1 MSIPKEPRQI
11 MINLMY
17 LVLTALLALNVSSEI
32 LAAFRTINKS
42 INRSNESI
50 DQKNAAKYQFFK
62 ESMEIPSER
71 PKVEPFFKTA
81 MEVKSESEN
90 LIAYLES
97 WKKRLVT
104 QSGGYRD
111 SVTGEIL
118 NESDLHASTDLLVE
132 KHPGATV
139 SGGDSLKK
147 KLEDYRLKLL
157 SALGLDTTSILAK
170 QLPLKI
176 EKVKPS
182 DANPKGEWSA
192 GNFYNMP
199 VIATVTLMSKYQN
212 DIKNSEAMIIDQLF
226 EKIHEKDVKFDGF
239 KAIAVPKNSYLLAGQ
254 KVEAEISL
262 AAYKTTAVPV
272 VSSNVGRVRETKEG
286 IAYWENTVSGTG
298 LQTVKGTVTI
308 DMGGKQEQKPFEFTY
323 MVGSTGASMQLDKMN
338 VFYIGVPNPVTV
350 SAAGYSMEDIELSIP
365 GSDAV
370 ITKGDALGKY
380 NVMMKKQG
388 KVTAVISART
398 KDQGLKQV
406 GTQEIRVKMIPDPIA
421 EVGGRSG
428 SFSEPANRMKV
439 YPGIN
444 ASMKSFDFDVKFSV
458 ISFDFTY
465 LQKRQDPVG
474 PISVTGPMFSG
485 SKQVSDLIAKCKPGD
500 KIFLENIKARGPDGV
515 TRTLN
520 TIIITIQ

>member
-42 INRSNESI
+42 IGRSNESI
-50 DQKNAAKYQFFK
+50 TQKNGDKYAIFE
-62 ESMEIPSER
+62 ESMGIPSER
-71 PKVEPFFKTA
+71 AKVEPYYKTA
-81 MEVKSESEN
+81 MEVKSESEG
-90 LIAYLES
+90 LIAYLEN
-97 WKKRLVT
+97 WKRRLIA
-104 QSGGYRD
+104 QSGGWRD
-111 SVTGEIL
+111 SVNFPGEIA

-132 KHPGATV
+132 KNK
-139 SGGDSLKK
+139 GGDSIKTR
-147 KLEDYRLKLL
+147 LENYRIKLL
-157 SALGLDTTSILAK
+157 TSLGMDTSSPLAK

-182 DANPKGEWSA
+182 DANPKGEWAA

-199 VIATVTLMSKYQN
+199 VIATVTLMSKFQN

-262 AAYKTTAVPV
+262 AAYKTTANPI
-272 VSSNVGRVRETKEG
+272 VSSNVGRVTKTEQG

-298 LQTVKGTVTI
+298 LQTVKGTVSI
-308 DMGGKQEQKPFEFTY
+308 DMGGKQESKPFEFTY
-323 MVGSTGASMQLDKMN
+323 MVGTTGASMQLDKMN

-350 SAAGYSMEDIELSIP
+350 SAAGYSMEDIELTIP
-365 GSDAV
+365 GSDAE

-380 NVMMKKQG
+380 NVKMKKQG
-388 KVTAVISART
+388 KVMAVINART

-406 GTQEIRVKMIPDPIA
+406 GTQEIRVKMIPDPVA
-421 EVGGRSG
+421 EVGGRGG
-428 SFSEPANRMKV
+428 SFMEPANRMKV
-439 YPGIN
+439 YPGIV
-444 ASMKSFDFDVKFSV
+444 ASMKAFDFDVKFQV
-458 ISFDFTY
+458 VSFEFTY

-474 PISVTGPMFSG
+474 PINVTGPLFSG
-485 SKQVSDLIAKCKPGD
+485 SKQVADLIAKCKPGD